1 MLEQR
6 IGAHFARLM
15 MKLMGEEARTNTNAY
30 QFAPEERPIFAGS
43 PFSPP
48 HPGWRRAAY
57 VGVALVTGISSTFGN
72 ALVTVNVGTISG
84 SLGLYVA
91 QASWLPAIYVAMNAS
106 ANLTLVKA
114 RAQFG
119 IPAVTCGL
127 LIGYAATD
135 LLQFAFPGLASALL
149 MRAVNGMAAAGLVT
163 LTVYYLIQAFPLKLR
178 PLAAVIGIGLPQLG
192 TPLARLVPV
201 ELLAADSWRGLH
213 LIELAVA
220 LGVLALVLAFPLPP
234 TERSRA
240 FQPLDLLTI
249 GLIMPAMLLLCG
261 VLGLGRVVWWTD
273 APWLG
278 WALAAAVPLFALAAL
293 VEMRRAHPLI
303 QFGWLSSI
311 DILRFG
317 AIALLVRLALAEQ
330 TYGAVGLLT
339 SGGLTNDQL
348 RTLFTIVAVAML
360 AGILAAA
367 LTLSQRR
374 LPWQVM
380 VATLAIALGAWIDTD
395 ATNLTRPPQ
404 LYLSQALLGF
414 GTTLF
419 IGPAL
424 VYGLLR
430 MFSRG
435 ADSLVSFVVLFSV
448 TQNVGGLLGS
458 AVLGTY
464 QVIQAR
470 WHALALSEHLLA
482 SDPGIIDRLRIG
494 AGAIAGVVADPIQ
507 RSAEGASLLARAV
520 TQEANVLAYSDVFR
534 VVSILALMSALYI
547 AYLLLV
553 RALRGRPQVALE
565 SRT

>member
-1 MLEQR
+1 
-6 IGAHFARLM
+6 
-15 MKLMGEEARTNTNAY
+15 
-30 QFAPEERPIFAGS
+30 
-43 PFSPP
+43 
-48 HPGWRRAAY
+48 
-57 VGVALVTGISSTFGN
+57 
-72 ALVTVNVGTISG
+72 
-84 SLGLYVA
+84 
-91 QASWLPAIYVAMNAS
+91 
-106 ANLTLVKA
+106 
-114 RAQFG
+114 
-119 IPAVTCGL
+119 
-127 LIGYAATD
+127 
-135 LLQFAFPGLASALL
+135 
-149 MRAVNGMAAAGLVT
+149 
-163 LTVYYLIQAFPLKLR
+163 
-178 PLAAVIGIGLPQLG
+178 
-192 TPLARLVPV
+192 
-201 ELLAADSWRGLH
+201 
-213 LIELAVA
+213 
-220 LGVLALVLAFPLPP
+220 
-234 TERSRA
+234 
-240 FQPLDLLTI
+240 
-249 GLIMPAMLLLCG
+249 
-261 VLGLGRVVWWTD
+261 
-273 APWLG
+273 
-278 WALAAAVPLFALAAL
+278 
-293 VEMRRAHPLI
+293 
-303 QFGWLSSI
+303 
-311 DILRFG
+311 
-317 AIALLVRLALAEQ
+317 
-330 TYGAVGLLT
+330 
-339 SGGLTNDQL
+339 
-348 RTLFTIVAVAML
+348 
-360 AGILAAA
+360 
-367 LTLSQRR
+367 
-374 LPWQVM
+374 M
-380 VATLAIALGAWIDTD
+380 VATLVIALGAWIDTD

-565 SRT
+565 SPT